1 MPTKLGLV
9 SDVHAKVA
17 PLRRAF
23 EVFAAKGVKAVIC
36 AGDITGYNEELHGVV
51 DLLTEHDCWV
61 IRGNHDARALRH
73 PWPHEKDFVGPF
85 FSRLQ
90 DFLELIVE
98 GLGVYVVHASP
109 PDSRIHGIDLVNF
122 RGEVIPRKRAYW
134 ETRLEAFNCDVLIV
148 GHIHRPFAETLGDTL
163 VVNPGSTCFNYT
175 CATLTLPSREVEFF
189 PLDG

>member
-9 SDVHAKVA
+9 SDVHAMVA

-23 EVFAAKGVKAVIC
+23 EIFAAEGVKAVIC
-36 AGDITGYNEELHGVV
+36 SGDITGYHAELRGVV
-51 DLLTEHDCWV
+51 DLLTENDCWV
-61 IRGNHDARALRH
+61 IRGNHDARALRR
-73 PWPHEKDFVGPF
+73 PWPHEEEFVEPF

-90 DFLELIVE
+90 DYMELIIE

-122 RGEVIPRKRAYW
+122 GGKVVPRKRAYW
-134 ETRLEAFNCDVLIV
+134 ETRLEDFDRDVLVV
-148 GHIHRPFAETLGDTL
+148 GHIHRPFATMLGDTL

-175 CATLTLPSREVEFF
+175 CATLTLPEREVRFF
-189 PLDG
+189 QLDG